1 MAVMLKQIAPV
12 RAKARPLEPIEPQQ
26 LSKAEQ
32 RRGEI
37 IRILMESGSAQIK
50 DLATA
55 LDVSLMTIHRDLN
68 DLHDQ
73 GLVRRIRGA
82 VSVEKSMLFESS
94 YLYRARQHVE
104 EKRRLARAAVAHIE
118 PGNAIVWD
126 DSSTTFHVCDF
137 IEQVTPVTVITNAL
151 PVMER
156 LRDKQDVELIGLG
169 GKYHRV
175 YNGFFGIS
183 CERAIRSYH
192 VDVALMSTTTIQGM
206 SLFTQDEHVVRAKQ
220 AMMEIARKKILL
232 VDESKFH
239 FSALNY
245 VTELSAFDVVLVSH
259 AVDRAVVERMREAG
273 VKLELV

>member
-1 MAVMLKQIAPV
+1 MEDDD
-12 RAKARPLEPIEPQQ
+12 RPQ
-26 LSKAEQ
+26 LSKADQ
-32 RRGEI
+32 RRSEI

-50 DLATA
+50 DLATM
-55 LDVSLMTIHRDLN
+55 LGVSLMTIHRDLN

-82 VSVEKSMLFESS
+82 VSAEKSMLFESS

-104 EKRRLARAAVAHIE
+104 EKRRLARAAAAHIE

-137 IEQVTPVTVITNAL
+137 IEQMTPVTVITNAL

-156 LRDKQDVELIGLG
+156 LRDMQDVELIGLG

-175 YNGFFGIS
+175 YNGFFGMA

-192 VDVALMSTTTIQGM
+192 VDVALLSTTTVQGM
-206 SLFTQDEHVVRAKQ
+206 SLFTQDEQVVRAKQ

-245 VTELSAFDVVLVSH
+245 VAELSNFDVVLVSH
-259 AVDRAVVERMREAG
+259 SVDKAVVERMNEAG

>member
-1 MAVMLKQIAPV
+1 VEESDAP
-12 RAKARPLEPIEPQQ
+12 QM
-26 LSKAEQ
+26 SKAEQ
-32 RRGEI
+32 RRSAI

-50 DLATA
+50 DLAAT

-118 PGNAIVWD
+118 PGNAIIWD

-137 IEQVTPVTVITNAL
+137 IEQVTPITVITNAL
-151 PVMER
+151 PVMEQ

-169 GKYHRV
+169 GKFHRG
-175 YNGFFGIS
+175 YNGFFGMA

-206 SLFTQDEHVVRAKQ
+206 SLFTQDENVVRTKQ
-220 AMMEIARKKILL
+220 AMIEIARKKILM

-245 VTELSAFDVVLVSH
+245 VADVGVFDVVLVSNS
-259 AVDRAVVERMREAG
+259 VDKSVVERMKQAG
-273 VKLELV
+273 IKIELV

>member
-1 MAVMLKQIAPV
+1 
-12 RAKARPLEPIEPQQ
+12 LESEEPQPI
-26 LSKAEQ
+26 SKAEL
-32 RRGEI
+32 RRSEI

-50 DLATA
+50 DLATT

-68 DLHDQ
+68 DLHNQ

-82 VSVEKSMLFESS
+82 VSAEKSMLFESS

-118 PGNAIVWD
+118 PGNVIVWD

-137 IEQVTPVTVITNAL
+137 IDQVTPVTVITNSL

-169 GKYHRV
+169 GKYHRA
-175 YNGFFGIS
+175 YNGFFGLAS
-183 CERAIRSYH
+183 ERAIRSYH
-192 VDVALMSTTTIQGM
+192 VDVALLSTTTIRGL
-206 SLFTQDEHVVRAKQ
+206 SLYTQDEQVLRSKQ
-220 AMMEIARKKILL
+220 AMIEIARKKILL

-239 FSALNY
+239 FSALNH
-245 VTELSAFDVVLVSH
+245 VADLSVFDVVLVSNSVEK
-259 AVDRAVVERMREAG
+259 AIVERMKDAG

>member
-1 MAVMLKQIAPV
+1 MLKAV
-12 RAKARPLEPIEPQQ
+12 RRFERVEMTAMDPDEPQQ
-26 LSKAEQ
+26 LSKADQ
-32 RRGEI
+32 RRSEI
-37 IRILMESGSAQIK
+37 IRILMETGSAQIK
-50 DLATA
+50 DLATT
-55 LDVSLMTIHRDLN
+55 LGVSLMTVHRDLN

-82 VSVEKSMLFESS
+82 VSAEKSMLFESS

-104 EKRRLARAAVAHIE
+104 EKRRLARAAAAHIE

-126 DSSTTFHVCDF
+126 DSSTTFHVCDY
-137 IEQVTPVTVITNAL
+137 IEQMTPITVITNAL

-175 YNGFFGIS
+175 YNGFFGIA

-192 VDVALMSTTTIQGM
+192 VDVALMSTTTIQGT

-220 AMMEIARKKILL
+220 AMMEIARKKVLL

-245 VTELSAFDVVLVSH
+245 VAELTAFDVVLVSQS
-259 AVDRAVVERMREAG
+259 VDRAIVERMKAAG

>member
-1 MAVMLKQIAPV
+1 MSEL
-12 RAKARPLEPIEPQQ
+12 PQQ

-32 RRGEI
+32 RRSEI
-37 IRILMESGSAQIK
+37 MRILMEGGSAQIK
-50 DLATA
+50 DLVAT
-55 LDVSLMTIHRDLN
+55 LNVSLMTIHRDLN

-82 VSVEKSMLFESS
+82 VSAEKSMLFESS

-104 EKRRLARAAVAHIE
+104 EKRRLARAAISHIE
-118 PGNAIVWD
+118 PGNAVVWD

-137 IEQVTPVTVITNAL
+137 IEQVTPVTIITNSL

-156 LRDKQDVELIGLG
+156 LRDHQEVDLIGLG
-169 GKYHRV
+169 GRYHRV
-175 YNGFFGIS
+175 YNGFFGMA
-183 CERAIRSYH
+183 CEKAIRSYH
-192 VDVALMSTTTIQGM
+192 VDVALMSTTTIQGN
-206 SLFTQDEHVVRAKQ
+206 SLFTQDEHVVRVKQ

-232 VDESKFH
+232 VDQSKFH

-245 VTELSAFDVVLVSH
+245 VAELSAFDVVLVSD
-259 AVDRAVVERMREAG
+259 AIDKAVVERMKEAG

>member
-1 MAVMLKQIAPV
+1 MQDDEA
-12 RAKARPLEPIEPQQ
+12 Q
-26 LSKAEQ
+26 LSKADQ
-32 RRGEI
+32 RRAEI
-37 IRILMESGSAQIK
+37 IRILMESGTAQIK

-68 DLHDQ
+68 DLHER

-82 VSVEKSMLFESS
+82 VSAEKSMLFESS
-94 YLYRARQHVE
+94 YLYRTHQHVDQ
-104 EKRRLARAAVAHIE
+104 KRRLARAAVAHVE

-137 IEQVTPVTVITNAL
+137 IEQVTPVTVITNGL

-156 LRDKQDVELIGLG
+156 LRDKQDIELIGLG
-169 GKYHRV
+169 GKYHRA
-175 YNGFFGIS
+175 YNGFFGIA

-206 SLFTQDEHVVRAKQ
+206 SLFSQDEQVVRAKQ
-220 AMMEIARKKILL
+220 AMIEIARKKILL

-245 VTELSAFDVVLVSH
+245 VADLRAFDVVLVSGS
-259 AVDRAVVERMREAG
+259 VDREIVDRMSDGG
-273 VKLELV
+273 VRLQLV

>member
-1 MAVMLKQIAPV
+1 MNG
-12 RAKARPLEPIEPQQ
+12 LEPEELQH
-26 LSKAEQ
+26 LSKVDQ
-32 RRGEI
+32 RRSEI
-37 IRILMESGSAQIK
+37 IRMLMESGSAQIK
-50 DLATA
+50 DLAA
-55 LDVSLMTIHRDLN
+55 MLDVSLMTIHRDLN

-94 YLYRARQHVE
+94 YLYRARQHVQ
-104 EKRRLARAAVAHIE
+104 EKRRLARAAAAHIE

-137 IEQVTPVTVITNAL
+137 IEQMTPVTVITNAL

-156 LRDKQDVELIGLG
+156 LRDKQNVELIGLG

-175 YNGFFGIS
+175 YNGFFGIA

-206 SLFTQDEHVVRAKQ
+206 SLYTQDEHVVRAKQ

-245 VTELSAFDVVLVSH
+245 VAELTAFDVVLVSQS
-259 AVDRAVVERMREAG
+259 VDRAVVERMKEAG